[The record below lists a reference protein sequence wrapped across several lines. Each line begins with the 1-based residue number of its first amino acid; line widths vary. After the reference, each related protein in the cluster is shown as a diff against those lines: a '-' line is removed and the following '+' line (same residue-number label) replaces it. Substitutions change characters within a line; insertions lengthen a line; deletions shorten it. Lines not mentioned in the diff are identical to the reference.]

1 MTTWSDL
8 PPEILTVIAGNL
20 DFHEDYVTFL
30 SVCTS
35 WKSSATTTK
44 NTTIGRHLPSRFPM
58 LMLAE
63 QSNTK
68 QNETEKRRRFFLLSN
83 GGSIR
88 TLPLLAAHRQRCV
101 SSHGWLLSTGER
113 EFYTKLVNPISNIEI
128 DLPELYMFEE
138 LYFDQDEW
146 MYYGFCMRK
155 CLLTSPNPSLPEFRV
170 IIVWGTT
177 IGFCRP
183 GDVAWGRVDGWE
195 GNIFDIAY
203 HQMRKRL
210 YVVATMGTIYECDVA
225 NDVLSPLTLSRVT
238 TFPGKEFGCLSVPWG
253 YLVEW
258 GCDRLLMI
266 VRERESFTKNDDGY
280 GRYGSYRTS
289 GFRCFVFGLD
299 DGKWSET
306 VSLGENAVF
315 LGFNSSFVI
324 CGGECVKP
332 NCIYFTDDLYEPY
345 RGLPEGGGGD
355 VGIYD
360 MFDGRIET
368 IFGSEELGFRGAPPL
383 WLQTCSVQE
392 FKGVK

>member
-8 PPEILTVIAGNL
+8 PPEILNTISRNL
-20 DFHEDYVTFL
+20 DFHEDYINFL

-35 WKSSATTTK
+35 WKLSSK
-44 NTTIGRHLPSRFPM
+44 TTIIRHLPSRYPM

-63 QSNTK
+63 NSNTK
-68 QNETEKRRRFFLLSN
+68 EDDETDGKRRRFCLLSN
-83 GGSIR
+83 GGIIR
-88 TLPLLAAHRQRCV
+88 TLPLPEAHRQRCV
-101 SSHGWLLSTGER
+101 SSHGWLLTTGEP
-113 EFYTKLVNPISNIEI
+113 EFYTKLVNPLSNTRT
-128 DLPELYMFEE
+128 DLPKLYMFDEE
-138 LYFDQDEW
+138 VYFNLDEW

-155 CLLTSPNPSLPEFRV
+155 CLLTSPDPSLPEFRV
-170 IIVWGTT
+170 IIVWGKT

-183 GDVAWGRVDGWE
+183 GDVAWGRIDGWE
-195 GNIFDIAY
+195 GNVFDMTF
-203 HQMRKRL
+203 HRMQKRL
-210 YVVATMGTIYECDVA
+210 YVVAALGKIYECDVA
-225 NDVLSPLTLSRVT
+225 NDVSCPLTLSRVT
-238 TFPGKEFGCLSVPWG
+238 TFPRQEFGCLSVPWA

-258 GCDRLLMI
+258 GCDNLLMI
-266 VRERESFTKNDDGY
+266 VREREGFKKTDDGY
-280 GRYGSYRTS
+280 GWYGPYRTN

-306 VSLGENAVF
+306 VSLGDTAVF
-315 LGFNSSFVI
+315 IGFNSTFVV
-324 CGGECVKP
+324 CGGGCVKP

-383 WLQTCSVQE
+383 WLQTCSVPVI
-392 FKGVK
+392 KGVK